1 MEKPISLK
9 RVITLAGAMCAF
21 WIGAGFATG
30 QEILQFF
37 TTSGLKGIIAAC
49 IFMIITGVAAYFL
62 CGVGQKKKF
71 ENPYDVFEY
80 YCGKWIGK
88 FYTWFSIV
96 SVYSSL
102 VVILAGGGATINQY
116 YGIPPY
122 IGTVIL
128 ALLAL
133 GTALLGIEKLIQ
145 ILGIIGPFK
154 ILLVLIL
161 GVFGIGAIVG
171 NPNILSE
178 GIRLIPTAGF
188 ETASPSWAWSGVL
201 YALLCVINIVPFLV
215 SLGATTKSMKEAR
228 TGGVVGTVVYTIAI
242 IILVI
247 AEFAYYQSF
256 IGKQVPALA
265 IASHISPV
273 FGMAYTLMIVVAVY
287 SAVVSMLVMVTR
299 KFAVDKTKK
308 FNLIATVL
316 TAVAIMFGGVIPF
329 AKLVN
334 IIYPIMGY
342 LTIAFIILMISKEL
356 RMKTKKKD
364 SNVEKE
370 RDNKSAIS

>member
-1 MEKPISLK
+1 MEKSISLK
-9 RVITLAGAMCAF
+9 RVVTLAGAMCAF
-21 WIGAGFATG
+21 WIGAGVATG

-37 TTSGLKGIIAAC
+37 TISGLKGIIAAGIC
-49 IFMIITGVAAYFL
+49 MIITGVAAYFL

-88 FYTWFSIV
+88 FYIWLSIV
-96 SVYSSL
+96 SVYSTL
-102 VVILAGGGATINQY
+102 VVILAGGGATINQH

-133 GTALLGIEKLIQ
+133 GTSLLGMEKLIQ
-145 ILGIIGPFK
+145 ILGALGPFK
-154 ILLVLIL
+154 VLLVLIL
-161 GVFGIGAIVG
+161 GAFGIGAILG
-171 NPNILSE
+171 SPNLLSE

-188 ETASPSWAWSGVL
+188 ETASSNWAWSGVL
-201 YALLCVINIVPFLV
+201 YALLCIINIVPFLV

-228 TGGVVGTVVYTIAI
+228 TGGVVGTVTYTIVI
-242 IILVI
+242 IMLVI
-247 AEFAYYQSF
+247 AELAYYQSF

-308 FNLIATVL
+308 FNIIATVL

-334 IIYPIMGY
+334 IIYPIMGF
-342 LTIAFIILMISKEL
+342 LTIAFIVLMISKEL

-364 SNVEKE
+364 SSVEKE
-370 RDNKSAIS
+370 NDNKSAIS

>member
-342 LTIAFIILMISKEL
+342 LTIVFIILMISKEL

>member
-1 MEKPISLK
+1 MEKSISLK
-9 RVITLAGAMCAF
+9 RVVTLAGAMCAF
-21 WIGAGFATG
+21 WIGAGVATG

-37 TTSGLKGIIAAC
+37 TNSGLKGIIAAC
-49 IFMIITGVAAYFL
+49 IFMTITGVATYFL

-88 FYTWFSIV
+88 FYIWFSIV

-145 ILGIIGPFK
+145 VLGVIGPFK
-154 ILLVLIL
+154 VLLVLIL
-161 GVFGIGAIVG
+161 GAFGIGAIVG
-171 NPNILSE
+171 SPNILSE
-178 GIRLIPTAGF
+178 GIRRIPTAGF
-188 ETASPSWAWSGVL
+188 ETASSNWAWSGVL
-201 YALLCVINIVPFLV
+201 YALLCIINIVPFLV

-228 TGGVVGTVVYTIAI
+228 TGGVVGTVTYTIVI
-242 IILVI
+242 IMLVI
-247 AEFAYYQSF
+247 AELAYYQSF

-273 FGMAYTLMIVVAVY
+273 FGMVYTLMIVVAVY